1 MSLKELY
8 ANEPGKCMLREY
20 DDGPIPAGKLRVRVD
35 FGAPKHGTELT
46 HFRGQDPFMD
56 SRFDEE
62 LQLFL
67 PDSEATAR
75 PFGMR
80 PGNMWVGKIIELGAG
95 VEGFSIGQRIAG
107 YGPLRNT
114 QTLSAGAA
122 LLMPEKMTWKQA
134 VCYDPTQ
141 FALGGIRD
149 GHVRCGDNVA
159 VFGLGA
165 IGLIAAQ
172 LAKLSGAAKVI
183 AVDPIECRRKAAL
196 ENGADYALDPS
207 SSDAGLEIKR
217 LTDRRG
223 ADVILE
229 TSGSYSALQ
238 EAIRGVA
245 YAGNIAVVG
254 WYKECKGVLN
264 LGKEAHF
271 NQPNIFISRAC
282 SDPNRDYPR
291 WDFKRIC
298 KSSWEL
304 LASGAL
310 LCENIVDPVVKFADC
325 AAAYE
330 NIVDKHPEMSVKLGV
345 EF

>member
-1 MSLKELY
+1 MSLKELF
-8 ANEPGKCMLREY
+8 ANEPGKCILQEY
-20 DDGPIPAGKLRVRVD
+20 EDGPISAGKLHVKVD
-35 FGAPKHGTELT
+35 FAAPKHGTELT
-46 HFRGQDPFMD
+46 QFRGQDPFVEN
-56 SRFDEE
+56 RFDEE

-67 PDSEATAR
+67 SDNEAKAR

-80 PGNMWVGKIIELGAG
+80 PGNMWVGKIIEIGEG

-107 YGPLRNT
+107 FGPLRNT
-114 QTLSAGAA
+114 HTLNAKDA
-122 LLMPEKMTWKQA
+122 LIMPEEMTWKQA
-134 VCYDPTQ
+134 VCYDPAQ

-165 IGLIAAQ
+165 IGLITAQ
-172 LAKLSGAAKVI
+172 LAKLSGAARVI
-183 AVDPIECRRKAAL
+183 VLDPIECRRKAAL
-196 ENGADYALDPS
+196 ENGADYALDPTTC
-207 SSDAGLEIKR
+207 DAGLEIKM
-217 LTDRRG
+217 LTDKRG

-238 EAIRGVA
+238 AAIRGIA
-245 YAGNIAVVG
+245 YAGNISVVG

-264 LGKEAHF
+264 LGREAHF

-282 SDPNRDYPR
+282 SEPNRDNPR

-298 KSSWEL
+298 KVAWEL
-304 LASGAL
+304 LATGVL
-310 LCENIVDPVVKFADC
+310 RCENIVAPVVKFEDC
-325 AAAYE
+325 ADAYQ
-330 NIVDKHPEMSVKLGV
+330 NIVDKHPEISVKLGV